1 MSSTPGWTP
10 ESGERLSANCV
21 ARVQA
26 ANRRAIHQGRA
37 AAPRYPRAV
46 YKSLQIENFRGL
58 RRLELSRLAPI
69 TILTGRNN
77 VGKTAVLEALFLH
90 ACGPRAAQQFLT
102 TLRPNRSGPV
112 INIEVSRLS
121 SPWETAFH
129 NKDIKQAIR
138 LTAQIDHEKITVEL
152 STPRQSSTH
161 QVSPTLQAES
171 PVSGLTS
178 GAVPGFS
185 YAMRVAIDSQSN
197 GSKKKSHRGFTQTI
211 SAQPDTAF
219 VDAGGQQRFGLTL
232 DLQPEDDSQD
242 SEPLVFA
249 YLLGAQ
255 QRSPQ
260 AELAQRY
267 TNVRLGGFDK
277 NFLSAMRAVEPTL
290 ETVEI
295 LATGTPT
302 LYFTL
307 RGGPTLPIAAMG
319 EGMAAIANYAAAIF
333 EAPSGGL
340 VIIDEVENGIHY
352 SALEKVWT
360 QIGRAVKDTGTQV
373 VASTHS
379 YECVRAAYR
388 VFRNDPDALKLIRL
402 QPGDDSPAAI
412 KALDYDLESLEG
424 ALDMNLDLR

>member
-1 MSSTPGWTP
+1 M
-10 ESGERLSANCV
+10 A
-21 ARVQA
+21 
-26 ANRRAIHQGRA
+26 
-37 AAPRYPRAV
+37 
-46 YKSLQIENFRGL
+46 
-58 RRLELSRLAPI
+58 
-69 TILTGRNN
+69 
-77 VGKTAVLEALFLH
+77 
-90 ACGPRAAQQFLT
+90 
-102 TLRPNRSGPV
+102 LRPNRSGLV
-112 INIEVSRLS
+112 VNIEVSRLS
-121 SPWETAFH
+121 SPWETAFY
-129 NKDIKQAIR
+129 NKDTKQPIR
-138 LTAQIDHEKITVEL
+138 FTAQLDHEEITVEL

-185 YAMRVAIDSQSN
+185 YAMRVAIDSPSN
-197 GSKKKSHRGFTQTI
+197 GSKKKSHREFTQTI
-211 SAQPDTAF
+211 SAQPDTA
-219 VDAGGQQRFGLTL
+219 VIDAAGQQRAGLTL
-232 DLQPEDDSQD
+232 HLQPEDDSED

-255 QRSPQ
+255 RGSPQ

-267 TNVRLGGFDK
+267 TNVRLHGFGK
-277 NFLSAMRAVEPTL
+277 KFLSAMQAVEPTL

-302 LYFTL
+302 LYLTL

-319 EGMAAIANYAAAIF
+319 EGMAAVANYAAAIF
-333 EAPSGGL
+333 EAPSDGL

-388 VFRNDPDALKLIRL
+388 AFRDDPDALKLIRL

-412 KALDYDLESLEG
+412 EAVDYDSESLEG
-424 ALDMNLDLR
+424 ALDMDLDLR